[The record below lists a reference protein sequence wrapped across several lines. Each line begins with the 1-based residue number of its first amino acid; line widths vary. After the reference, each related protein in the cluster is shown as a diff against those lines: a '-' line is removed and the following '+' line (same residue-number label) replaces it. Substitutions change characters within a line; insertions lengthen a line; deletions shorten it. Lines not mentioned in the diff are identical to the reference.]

1 MMNENKGNK
10 TNKKS
15 STKKIS
21 SKHKVR
27 VMWKWAVAFYLI
39 AWSFTFASI
48 TSFFSLLDQE
58 QMCQT
63 GLIFGM
69 SIWRTIVIILSV
81 FITPVALFLELLFN
95 KIPIY
100 FVQIFLTLIYFSI
113 YVGWTALQSILMS
126 DAVYGQHLSYR
137 DYTPSHTDISGKNVS
152 FFNWSTQYAKYEG
165 DNRSLSRVAFCRD
178 YYISENIDYKLPEKI
193 IKPNFEKTFTTLGV
207 MLGSVIF
214 GHLFLW
220 LVTRFI
226 KKNSKPIVG
235 YSSDLEELEVKLT
248 SPNQNPKDVIETK
261 EKIEEIARE
270 MRENKR

>member
-113 YVGWTALQSILMS
+113 YVGWTALQSILMD

-152 FFNWSTQYAKYEG
+152 FFNWS
-165 DNRSLSRVAFCRD
+165 N
-178 YYISENIDYKLPEKI
+178 
-193 IKPNFEKTFTTLGV
+193 
-207 MLGSVIF
+207 
-214 GHLFLW
+214 
-220 LVTRFI
+220 
-226 KKNSKPIVG
+226 
-235 YSSDLEELEVKLT
+235 
-248 SPNQNPKDVIETK
+248 
-261 EKIEEIARE
+261 
-270 MRENKR
+270 

>member
-1 MMNENKGNK
+1 M
-10 TNKKS
+10 
-15 STKKIS
+15 
-21 SKHKVR
+21 
-27 VMWKWAVAFYLI
+27 
-39 AWSFTFASI
+39 
-48 TSFFSLLDQE
+48 
-58 QMCQT
+58 
-63 GLIFGM
+63 
-69 SIWRTIVIILSV
+69 
-81 FITPVALFLELLFN
+81 
-95 KIPIY
+95 
-100 FVQIFLTLIYFSI
+100 
-113 YVGWTALQSILMS
+113 
-126 DAVYGQHLSYR
+126 
-137 DYTPSHTDISGKNVS
+137 
-152 FFNWSTQYAKYEG
+152 
-165 DNRSLSRVAFCRD
+165 AFCRD

-220 LVTRFI
+220 FVTRFI